1 MVSGHA
7 FHHLLPMHRP
17 LDGIRVCDVTQNLAG
32 PFCSQILAD
41 LGAEVVKVEP
51 PGGDLGRAWGP
62 PFWGADSTLF
72 LAANRGKRSIV
83 LDLKHEE
90 GMTVLRRLAVSS
102 DVFVQASRP
111 KAATRLGIDAAA
123 VRAWRDDIVHL
134 SISAYGQEGP
144 MSDQPGYDPLMQAYA
159 GIISVTGQ
167 PGGPP
172 TRVGGSV
179 VDFGTGMWAAI
190 AVLSAL
196 RKRDAT
202 GEGSTL
208 EASLLDTSLAWVSY
222 HMMGYLAT
230 GDVPG
235 PMGSSLGAIAPYRA
249 FRTRDGHV
257 MIAAGN
263 DGIFARLCETI
274 GLTEVAADERFATNP
289 LRVAHRDELDRLVE
303 ERTEELDSSELL
315 ERLRRAAVPASAIH
329 TIADVVDDGQVAVT
343 GMLGET
349 LHPAVPGY
357 RDLSLPL
364 KVDGARPRADSA
376 PPAPGQHTI
385 EVLDGLGYSS
395 AEIERLESMGVVEAR
410 EASRA

>member
-1 MVSGHA
+1 
-7 FHHLLPMHRP
+7 
-17 LDGIRVCDVTQNLAG
+17 
-32 PFCSQILAD
+32 
-41 LGAEVVKVEP
+41 
-51 PGGDLGRAWGP
+51 
-62 PFWGADSTLF
+62 
-72 LAANRGKRSIV
+72 
-83 LDLKHEE
+83 
-90 GMTVLRRLAVSS
+90 
-102 DVFVQASRP
+102 
-111 KAATRLGIDAAA
+111 
-123 VRAWRDDIVHL
+123 
-134 SISAYGQEGP
+134 
-144 MSDQPGYDPLMQAYA
+144 MQAYA
-159 GIISVTGQ
+159 GIVSVTGQ
-167 PGGPP
+167 PAGPP

-329 TIADVVDDGQVAVT
+329 TIADVADDGQVAVT